1 MHRAQAILAHE
12 EQQVIASL
20 KRQLQAAQDGDAAA
34 AYGVDDDDYDGAAA
48 DDDVVDVDDAED
60 RDMDLAD
67 TALQHLMQSR
77 HMLLKVNR
85 NKSRRPPLL
94 THPNVAL
101 CQPCPLFTQ
110 ADDGYR
116 DAWFVLTE
124 LSGDEV
130 DFALKWSYANGGT
143 AVRLLMVP
151 ARVVLYAPTTHPL
164 TGNVALSQAGFVVLS
179 DIESIAY
186 NSAAAHHGAVS
197 NFCLNI
203 RGDVLRVAARNSGG
217 LLRIEVADPDHAA
230 TAEAAED
237 PLGEYVRH
245 LRVLH
250 ALVESSAGVK
260 F

>member
-34 AYGVDDDDYDGAAA
+34 ADGVDDDADAAA
-48 DDDVVDVDDAED
+48 AAAVDVDDAED

-85 NKSRRPPLL
+85 NKSSSPPPLL

-143 AVRLLMVP
+143 AVRLMMVP
-151 ARVVLYAPTTHPL
+151 ARVVLYAPTTHTL
-164 TGNVALSQAGFVVLS
+164 TDNVALSQAGFVVLS